1 MSFLR
6 PQDRKSLCRFTRPQF
21 CPPELRLP
29 QPLPANPTS
38 GSGSPCSGRRGSG
51 PTTGPIAT
59 HSPASHER
67 RIRWPVGTCPDQVRR
82 PVRNHPTPNPFRI
95 NTYRDARKCWA
106 LLTSSMNETMP
117 QAVEVVG
124 KAEQQSLADLRGQAA
139 SRGARGELAFD
150 GRENAFDLGAL
161 AVRFFRKGSEHLIPN
176 GAVGDTPAPRGN
188 DALRSQALPNV
199 FVIGFRVKLRIR
211 QHHTKG
217 SASCRRIQQ
226 SRQRAR
232 VTPRPLTG
240 SLCQQKSVAAHPPQ
254 SATSTKDG
262 EAWSRA
268 HAAPDAGGRRC

>member
-1 MSFLR
+1 
-6 PQDRKSLCRFTRPQF
+6 
-21 CPPELRLP
+21 
-29 QPLPANPTS
+29 
-38 GSGSPCSGRRGSG
+38 
-51 PTTGPIAT
+51 
-59 HSPASHER
+59 
-67 RIRWPVGTCPDQVRR
+67 
-82 PVRNHPTPNPFRI
+82 
-95 NTYRDARKCWA
+95 
-106 LLTSSMNETMP
+106 MNETMP